1 MFLILS
7 SSKSLMLV
15 VNSINTSKQT
25 TPHAILTYS
34 LMTQQHTFDEV
45 FVDLQNN
52 ASEIGNYSLKNSLTI
67 YPEKCEM
74 LIITKKA
81 FIGPLPAVTL
91 SGKQIKV
98 VQHSAESLFG
108 VIILRQFST
117 QLKRPTY
124 VLLGLL
130 TTSARRFQG
139 FMETNHSL
147 LQKKPGL

>member
-1 MFLILS
+1 M
-7 SSKSLMLV
+7 
-15 VNSINTSKQT
+15 
-25 TPHAILTYS
+25 TYS
-34 LMTQQHTFDEV
+34 LTTQQHTFDEV

-67 YPEKCEM
+67 YPVEKCEI

-98 VQHSAESLFG
+98 VQHSTESLFE